1 MHTLDVDGEPS
12 RKLPKDRVR
21 ERLDEQ
27 LDAIE
32 REVNEASDVRDET
45 ERELNR
51 VEDRIDRLKPFREL
65 PLAFEDYHGYETL
78 EVFVGEGP
86 EELDAKLDAS
96 LDRYEHF
103 QGAELDAVFV
113 HESEAD
119 RARDLLV
126 REGFRNVDVPAE
138 EGTPGDQLRQ
148 ARRRAEEL
156 RSEFADREAQ
166 LDQLADQYGDL
177 LLCAEE
183 DLSIVV
189 EKAEA
194 PLDWAATERTFI
206 CDAWVPTGDLD
217 HVKSA
222 VSDAANGNVHFE
234 TLDEGDPEDHHRE
247 EEPPTRYDHSDTVDN
262 YNFLMETF
270 STPRYNEIDPT
281 LILALVFP
289 LFLGFVIGDFG
300 YGLVMVPLGI
310 WLYRGLGQKSEAA
323 RSLGFAIAVAGA
335 WSVLF
340 GGWLFKDAL
349 GIPMYHAEHGLSWPS
364 LLGLGGLSEPAIHK
378 IEAGGVRAML
388 ALSLLAAFV
397 HLFLGFI
404 FGFVNELGHSTKHAI
419 AQLGWMVTLTGIVL
433 LTIVHGPE
441 NMISGYLVNGL
452 ELGEAHF
459 DHGHVESLE
468 FTAFAQ
474 MLPWYLIA
482 PGVLV
487 LVLTEGLMGLM
498 ETVSLLANVIS
509 YTRLAGIAVAK
520 GGIVAAFNEIF
531 LERMVLDP
539 NTGILVIVAGFLL
552 FAIAQLLMFVLGLL
566 SGGIQSIR
574 LNYVEFFLKFFEGG
588 GERFSPFGRERE
600 YTVNTE
606 SR

>member
-1 MHTLDVDGEPS
+1 M
-12 RKLPKDRVR
+12 
-21 ERLDEQ
+21 
-27 LDAIE
+27 
-32 REVNEASDVRDET
+32 
-45 ERELNR
+45 
-51 VEDRIDRLKPFREL
+51 
-65 PLAFEDYHGYETL
+65 
-78 EVFVGEGP
+78 
-86 EELDAKLDAS
+86 
-96 LDRYEHF
+96 
-103 QGAELDAVFV
+103 FV
-113 HESEAD
+113 HEDEAD
-119 RARDLLV
+119 RARDVLV

-138 EGTPGDQLRQ
+138 EGAPD
-148 ARRRAEEL
+148 EEL
-156 RSEFADREAQ
+156 QRARSEAEDLRDELAQREAQ
-166 LDQLADQYGDL
+166 LAQLADQYGDL

-183 DLSIVV
+183 DLSITV

-194 PLDWAATERTFI
+194 PLEWAATDRTFI
-206 CDAWVPTGDLD
+206 CDAWVPTQQLD
-217 HVKSA
+217 EVKTALTSA
-222 VSDAANGNVHFE
+222 TNGNVHFE
-234 TLDEGDPEDHHRE
+234 TLDDGDPDVHHRE
-247 EEPPTRYDHSDTVDN
+247 EEPPTRYDHRDSVEPYD
-262 YNFLMETF
+262 FLMETF

-281 LILALVFP
+281 LILSLVFP

-310 WLYRGLGQKSEAA
+310 WLYRGLGAKSEAA
-323 RSLGFAIAVAGA
+323 RSLGFAIAVAGV
-335 WSVLF
+335 WSILF
-340 GGWLFKDAL
+340 GGLLFKDAL

-364 LLGLGGLSEPAIHK
+364 LLGTIGLAEPAIHK

-404 FGFVNELGHSTKHAI
+404 FGFVNEIGHNTKHAI

-452 ELGEAHF
+452 DLGQAHF
-459 DHGHVESLE
+459 DHGHVESMT
-468 FTAFAQ
+468 FSPFAQ
-474 MLPWYLIA
+474 MLPWYLLG

-539 NTGILVIVAGFLL
+539 STGILVIVAGFAL
-552 FAIAQLLMFVLGLL
+552 FAISQLLMFVLGLL

-588 GERFSPFGRERE
+588 GERFSPFGRDRQ
-600 YTVNTE
+600 YTIGNE